1 MINKP
6 DYGELVELDPTG
18 GDFGLGHEMG
28 IEALDLIGKHVD
40 AQAAEHEPIVIL
52 GVMTALMQYALQ
64 ACSEETDVDELVG
77 VAKEI
82 AKHTLEHE
90 TRH

>member
-1 MINKP
+1 
-6 DYGELVELDPTG
+6 
-18 GDFGLGHEMG
+18 
-28 IEALDLIGKHVD
+28 
-40 AQAAEHEPIVIL
+40 
-52 GVMTALMQYALQ
+52 MTALMQYALQ